1 MSMNKE
7 SEVMESELSKTD
19 MCHVLSVSQQKG
31 TLKTRVTSYHDVLD
45 TAGCLE
51 CRRVSWSQAAG
62 GLGKVLCSGKQ
73 VSDLVG

>member
-1 MSMNKE
+1 MNCQRLTCVVCFLSHNKKE
-7 SEVMESELSKTD
+7 LFFTVCTD
-19 MCHVLSVSQQKG
+19 LP
-31 TLKTRVTSYHDVLD
+31 LKTRVTSYHDVLD